1 VVGASVFLLTVAF
14 VAAFLPGTFEPFTA
28 DGTEDALVADRTA
41 DLLAEQLLAPPTDPG
56 VVEADCAAEFVDA
69 EGDGDD
75 GLSCEFDEDAG
86 DLDAVLGLGSGTGV
100 NVTVEENAT
109 VLDAGGERL
118 AAGPTPPDDRSVI
131 VSRRVVLLDGE
142 ERDLYVRVW

>member
-1 VVGASVFLLTVAF
+1 MVGASVFLLTVAF

-56 VVEADCAAEFVDA
+56 VVDADCAAAFFDA
-69 EGDGDD
+69 EGDGAD
-75 GLSCEFDEDAG
+75 GLACEYGTDAA
-86 DLDAVLGLGSGTGV
+86 DLDAALGLDSRTGV
-100 NVTVEENAT
+100 NVTVEENSSVLAT
-109 VLDAGGERL
+109 GGERL